1 VRVALRRPTSG
12 CTGREPLRFC
22 IAGSILH
29 RVAVRA
35 SEPQRRWADRTFIRM
50 DPRERLRAG
59 EQAAR
64 EGRHEEALDHY
75 VWFHEHALEH
85 DRALYGVRLSFALAS
100 WAELARAYPRAA
112 EVLTEIRDRKTE
124 RLRTGEGN
132 HDVFN
137 DVEAINEYLDDHE
150 ATYRLFVELHSTFP
164 ELAKTCASVAMP
176 VLIKKQDYKLAR
188 IFMEQPE
195 EAIRQWS
202 ATLEND
208 IAAFA
213 TKPPVK
219 EAFIRIYVEHVREIL
234 EAFTG
239 VGEVETASK
248 LRRLAIENIDAA
260 DVRASVENALPE
272 LPLR

>member
-1 VRVALRRPTSG
+1 
-12 CTGREPLRFC
+12 
-22 IAGSILH
+22 
-29 RVAVRA
+29 
-35 SEPQRRWADRTFIRM
+35 M

-64 EGRHEEALDHY
+64 ERRYEEALDHY

-85 DRALYGVRLSFALAS
+85 DEALCGVRLSFALAS
-100 WAELARAYPRAA
+100 WAELGRAYPRAA

-124 RLRTGEGN
+124 RLRGGEEN
-132 HDVFN
+132 RDLFN

-150 ATYRLFVELHSTFP
+150 ATYCLFVELHSSFP
-164 ELAKTCASVAMP
+164 ELAKRCASIAMP

-188 IFMEQPE
+188 IFIEQPE

-202 ATLEND
+202 ATLKND

-213 TKPPVK
+213 TKPGVK
-219 EAFIRIYVEHVREIL
+219 EAFIRIYVDHVREIL

-239 VGEVETASK
+239 VGEVEEASK
-248 LRRLAIENIDAA
+248 LHRLAIENIDAA
-260 DVRASVENALPE
+260 DVRASVENILPE

>member
-1 VRVALRRPTSG
+1 
-12 CTGREPLRFC
+12 
-22 IAGSILH
+22 
-29 RVAVRA
+29 
-35 SEPQRRWADRTFIRM
+35 
-50 DPRERLRAG
+50 
-59 EQAAR
+59 
-64 EGRHEEALDHY
+64 
-75 VWFHEHALEH
+75 
-85 DRALYGVRLSFALAS
+85 
-100 WAELARAYPRAA
+100 
-112 EVLTEIRDRKTE
+112 
-124 RLRTGEGN
+124 
-132 HDVFN
+132 
-137 DVEAINEYLDDHE
+137 
-150 ATYRLFVELHSTFP
+150 
-164 ELAKTCASVAMP
+164 
-176 VLIKKQDYKLAR
+176 
-188 IFMEQPE
+188 MEQPE